1 MFERED
7 KIIVK
12 EIIESFDKIFNETK
26 EVDYNNF
33 KNDSIKIRTV
43 LSEIESIGNN
53 CKQITGE
60 FRLTNEDVNWNYL
73 IKTRARLSHT
83 VLSPVNTDVLW
94 TLIKEDYPAIRN
106 NISELLNT

>member
-7 KIIVK
+7 KIIAK
-12 EIIESFDKIFNETK
+12 EIIESFDKIFE
-26 EVDYNNF
+26 EVKDIDYDNF
-33 KNDSIKIRTV
+33 KNDSVKIRSL
-43 LSEIESIGNN
+43 LSEIELIGNN
-53 CKQITGE
+53 CQQITGE

-94 TLIKEDYPAIRN
+94 TLIKNDYPEIRN
-106 NISELLNT
+106 NISKLF